1 MRRVNDSRF
10 RVTKNQ
16 FPINLNLEGR
26 SCLVVGAG
34 RIGLRKTEQLLAAGA
49 RVTVVAPEVVS
60 DFAGLPV
67 TLHQRAFELTDLD
80 GQRLVITATG
90 NRELDQ
96 LIYDNCEERV
106 IWINSADDP
115 ERCAFTLPA
124 VVRRGDLMVT
134 VSTGGNSPA
143 LSSWMRQKLE
153 ALVGPEF
160 EEVVNELAQERVL
173 IHADGRS
180 TEDIDWKPIIEK
192 IVASHNIH
200 MSCPRESLQGTV
212 TG

>member
-1 MRRVNDSRF
+1 VRRVNDSRF

-49 RVTVVAPEVVS
+49 RVTVIAPEVVG

-96 LIYDNCEERV
+96 LIYDTCEERG

-212 TG
+212 TA

>member
-1 MRRVNDSRF
+1 
-10 RVTKNQ
+10 VTKNQ

-49 RVTVVAPEVVS
+49 IVTVVARQVV
-60 DFAGLPV
+60 DEFAGLPV
-67 TLHQRAFELTDLD
+67 TILRRNFMISDLD

-90 NRELDQ
+90 SPDVDQ
-96 LIYDNCEERV
+96 KIYDECEARGL
-106 IWINSADDP
+106 WINSADDP

-153 ALVGPEF
+153 ALVGAEF
-160 EEVVNELAQERVL
+160 EFVVQELALERQR
-173 IHADGRS
+173 IHSQGRS
-180 TEDIDWKPIIEK
+180 TEDIDWRPIIEA
-192 IVASHNIH
+192 IVANHGIH
-200 MSCPRESLQGTV
+200 MSCPREILDTV
-212 TG
+212 VST

>member
-1 MRRVNDSRF
+1 
-10 RVTKNQ
+10 VTKNQ

-34 RIGLRKTEQLLAAGA
+34 RIGLRKTEQLLATGA
-49 RVTVVAPEVVS
+49 RVTVVAPEVVG
-60 DFAGLPV
+60 DFAALPV
-67 TLHQRAFELTDLD
+67 TIHQRAFELTDLD

-96 LIYDNCEERV
+96 LIYDTCEERG

-200 MSCPRESLQGTV
+200 MSCPRESLQGSV
-212 TG
+212 TA

>member
-1 MRRVNDSRF
+1 M
-10 RVTKNQ
+10 TKNQ

-34 RIGLRKTEQLLAAGA
+34 RIGLLKTEQLLAAGA

-60 DFAGLPV
+60 EFAGLPV
-67 TLHQRAFELTDLD
+67 TILRRNFVISDLD

-90 NRELDQ
+90 SPDVDQ
-96 LIYDNCEERV
+96 KIYDECEARGL
-106 IWINSADDP
+106 WINSADDP

-160 EEVVNELAQERVL
+160 EEVVNELAQEREL

-180 TEDIDWKPIIEK
+180 TEDINWKPIIEK

-200 MSCPRESLQGTV
+200 MSCPRESLQGTAV
-212 TG
+212 ST

>member
-1 MRRVNDSRF
+1 M
-10 RVTKNQ
+10 TKNQ

-26 SCLVVGAG
+26 SSLVVGAG

-49 RVTVVAPEVVS
+49 RVTVVAPEVVG
-60 DFAGLPV
+60 DFAGFPV
-67 TLHQRAFELTDLD
+67 TIHQRAFELADLD

-96 LIYDNCEERV
+96 LIYDTCEERG

-160 EEVVNELAQERVL
+160 EEVVNELAQEREL

-200 MSCPRESLQGTV
+200 MSCPRESLPETL
-212 TG
+212 TA

>member
-1 MRRVNDSRF
+1 
-10 RVTKNQ
+10 VTKNQ

-49 RVTVVAPEVVS
+49 IVTVVAPEVVS
-60 DFAGLPV
+60 DFVGLPV

-96 LIYDNCEERV
+96 LIYDTCEERGV
-106 IWINSADDP
+106 WINSADDP

-160 EEVVNELAQERVL
+160 EEVVKELAHERVL

-200 MSCPRESLQGTV
+200 MSCPRESLQGSV
-212 TG
+212 TA

>member
-1 MRRVNDSRF
+1 M
-10 RVTKNQ
+10 TKNQ

-49 RVTVVAPEVVS
+49 IVTVVAPEVVS
-60 DFAGLPV
+60 DFTGLPV
-67 TLHQRAFELTDLD
+67 TIHQRAFELTDLD

-96 LIYDNCEERV
+96 LIYDTCEERG

-115 ERCAFTLPA
+115 DRCAFTLPA

-160 EEVVNELAQERVL
+160 EKVVNELAQERVL

-200 MSCPRESLQGTV
+200 MSCPRESFQGTV
-212 TG
+212 PA

>member
-1 MRRVNDSRF
+1 M
-10 RVTKNQ
+10 TKNQ

-34 RIGLRKTEQLLAAGA
+34 RIGLRKTEQLLATGA
-49 RVTVVAPEVVS
+49 RVTVVAPEVVG
-60 DFAGLPV
+60 DFAALPV
-67 TLHQRAFELTDLD
+67 TIHQRAFELTDLD

-96 LIYDNCEERV
+96 LIYDTCEERG

-200 MSCPRESLQGTV
+200 LSCPRESLQGTV
-212 TG
+212 TA

>member
-1 MRRVNDSRF
+1 
-10 RVTKNQ
+10 VTKNQ

-34 RIGLRKTEQLLAAGA
+34 RIGLRKTEQLLATGA
-49 RVTVVAPEVVS
+49 RVTVVAPEVVG
-60 DFAGLPV
+60 DFAALPV
-67 TLHQRAFELTDLD
+67 TIHQRAFELTDLD

-96 LIYDNCEERV
+96 LIYDMCEERG

-160 EEVVNELAQERVL
+160 EEVVNELAQARVL

-200 MSCPRESLQGTV
+200 MSCPRESLQGSV
-212 TG
+212 TA

>member
-1 MRRVNDSRF
+1 M
-10 RVTKNQ
+10 TKNQ

-49 RVTVVAPEVVS
+49 RVTVVAPEVVG

-67 TLHQRAFELTDLD
+67 TVHQRAFELTDLD

-96 LIYDNCEERV
+96 LIYDTCEERG

-160 EEVVNELAQERVL
+160 EEVVTELAQERVL

-212 TG
+212 TA

>member
-1 MRRVNDSRF
+1 M
-10 RVTKNQ
+10 TKNQ

-34 RIGLRKTEQLLAAGA
+34 RIGLRKTEQLLATGA
-49 RVTVVAPEVVS
+49 RVTVVAPEVVG
-60 DFAGLPV
+60 DFAALPV
-67 TLHQRAFELTDLD
+67 TIHQRAFELTDLD

-96 LIYDNCEERV
+96 LIYDTCEERG

-212 TG
+212 TA

>member
-1 MRRVNDSRF
+1 
-10 RVTKNQ
+10 VTKNQ

-60 DFAGLPV
+60 DFSGLPV
-67 TLHQRAFELTDLD
+67 TIHKRAFKLTDLD

-90 NRELDQ
+90 NRDLDQ
-96 LIYDNCEERV
+96 LIYDTCEERG

-153 ALVGPEF
+153 VLVGPEF
-160 EEVVNELAQERVL
+160 EKVVNELAHEREL
-173 IHADGRS
+173 IHAEGRS

-192 IVASHNIH
+192 IVASHDIH

-212 TG
+212 TA

>member
-1 MRRVNDSRF
+1 M
-10 RVTKNQ
+10 TKNQ

-49 RVTVVAPEVVS
+49 RVTVVAPEVVG

-96 LIYDNCEERV
+96 LIYDTCEERG

-160 EEVVNELAQERVL
+160 EKVVNELAQEREL
-173 IHADGRS
+173 IHAEGRS

-192 IVASHNIH
+192 IVASHDIH

-212 TG
+212 TA

>member
-1 MRRVNDSRF
+1 M
-10 RVTKNQ
+10 TKNQ

-49 RVTVVAPEVVS
+49 RVTVVAPEVVG
-60 DFAGLPV
+60 DFVGLPV
-67 TLHQRAFELTDLD
+67 TIHQRAFELTDLD

-96 LIYDNCEERV
+96 VIYDTCEDRG

-134 VSTGGNSPA
+134 VNWRKQPG
-143 LSSWMRQKLE
+143 
-153 ALVGPEF
+153 LV
-160 EEVVNELAQERVL
+160 
-173 IHADGRS
+173 
-180 TEDIDWKPIIEK
+180 
-192 IVASHNIH
+192 IVDAAK
-200 MSCPRESLQGTV
+200 T
-212 TG
+212 

>member
-1 MRRVNDSRF
+1 M
-10 RVTKNQ
+10 TKNQ

-49 RVTVVAPEVVS
+49 RVTVVAPEVIG

-67 TLHQRAFELTDLD
+67 TIHQRAFELTDLD

-96 LIYDNCEERV
+96 LIYDTCDERG

-115 ERCAFTLPA
+115 DRCAFTLPA

-160 EEVVNELAQERVL
+160 EEVVNELAHEREL
-173 IHADGRS
+173 IHAEGRS

-192 IVASHNIH
+192 IVASHDIH
-200 MSCPRESLQGTV
+200 MSCPRESLQGSV
-212 TG
+212 PA

>member
-1 MRRVNDSRF
+1 M
-10 RVTKNQ
+10 TKNQ

-49 RVTVVAPEVVS
+49 RVTVVAPEVVG

-67 TLHQRAFELTDLD
+67 TLHQRAFELSDLD

-96 LIYDNCEERV
+96 LIYDTCEERG

-115 ERCAFTLPA
+115 DRCAFTLPA

-160 EEVVNELAQERVL
+160 EKVVNELAQERVL

-212 TG
+212 TA

>member
-1 MRRVNDSRF
+1 M
-10 RVTKNQ
+10 TKNQ

-49 RVTVVAPEVVS
+49 IVTVVALEVVS

-67 TLHQRAFELTDLD
+67 TIHQRAFELPDLD

-96 LIYDNCEERV
+96 LIYDTCEERGV
-106 IWINSADDP
+106 WINSADDP
-115 ERCAFTLPA
+115 DRCAFTLPA

-160 EEVVNELAQERVL
+160 EEVVNELAQEREL
-173 IHADGRS
+173 IHAEGRS

-192 IVASHNIH
+192 IVASHDIH
-200 MSCPRESLQGTV
+200 MSCPRESLQGSV
-212 TG
+212 PA

>member
-1 MRRVNDSRF
+1 
-10 RVTKNQ
+10 VTKNQ

-49 RVTVVAPEVVS
+49 IVTVVAPEVVS
-60 DFAGLPV
+60 EFAGLAV
-67 TLHQRAFELTDLD
+67 TIHQRAFELADLD
-80 GQRLVITATG
+80 QQRLVITATG

-96 LIYDNCEERV
+96 LIYDTCEERG

-160 EEVVNELAQERVL
+160 EEFVNELAQEREL

-180 TEDIDWKPIIEK
+180 TEDINWKPIIEK

-200 MSCPRESLQGTV
+200 MSCPREVLNTV
-212 TG
+212 VST

>member
-1 MRRVNDSRF
+1 M
-10 RVTKNQ
+10 TKNQ

-26 SCLVVGAG
+26 SSLVVGAG

-49 RVTVVAPEVVS
+49 RVTVVAPEVVG

-67 TLHQRAFELTDLD
+67 TIHQRAFELTDLD

-96 LIYDNCEERV
+96 LIYDTCEERG

-160 EEVVNELAQERVL
+160 EEVVNELAQERLL

-212 TG
+212 TT

>member
-1 MRRVNDSRF
+1 
-10 RVTKNQ
+10 
-16 FPINLNLEGR
+16 
-26 SCLVVGAG
+26 LVVGAG
-34 RIGLRKTEQLLAAGA
+34 RIGLRKTEQLLATGA
-49 RVTVVAPEVVS
+49 RVTVVAPEVVG
-60 DFAGLPV
+60 DFAALPV
-67 TLHQRAFELTDLD
+67 TIHQRAFELTDLD

-96 LIYDNCEERV
+96 LIYDTCEERG

-212 TG
+212 TA

>member
-1 MRRVNDSRF
+1 M
-10 RVTKNQ
+10 TKNQ

-34 RIGLRKTEQLLAAGA
+34 RIGLRKTEQLLATGA
-49 RVTVVAPEVVS
+49 RVTVVAPEVVG
-60 DFAGLPV
+60 DFAALPV
-67 TLHQRAFELTDLD
+67 TIHQRAFELTDLD

-96 LIYDNCEERV
+96 LIYDTCEERG

-200 MSCPRESLQGTV
+200 MSCPRESLQGSV
-212 TG
+212 TA

>member
-1 MRRVNDSRF
+1 
-10 RVTKNQ
+10 VTKNQ

-34 RIGLRKTEQLLAAGA
+34 RIGLRKTEQLLATGA
-49 RVTVVAPEVVS
+49 RVTVVAPEVVG
-60 DFAGLPV
+60 DFAALPV
-67 TLHQRAFELTDLD
+67 TIHQRAFELTDLD

-96 LIYDNCEERV
+96 LIYDMCEERG

-115 ERCAFTLPA
+115 DRCAFTLPA

-212 TG
+212 TA

>member
-1 MRRVNDSRF
+1 
-10 RVTKNQ
+10 VTKNQ

-49 RVTVVAPEVVS
+49 IVTVVAPQVV
-60 DFAGLPV
+60 DEFAGLPV
-67 TLHQRAFELTDLD
+67 TILRRNFVISDLD

-90 NRELDQ
+90 SPDVDQ
-96 LIYDNCEERV
+96 KIYDECEARSL
-106 IWINSADDP
+106 WINSADDP

-153 ALVGPEF
+153 ALVGAEF
-160 EEVVNELAQERVL
+160 EFVVQELALERER
-173 IHADGRS
+173 IHSQGQS
-180 TEDIDWKPIIEK
+180 TEDIDWKPIIEA
-192 IVASHNIH
+192 IVANHGIH
-200 MSCPRESLQGTV
+200 MSCPREILNTV
-212 TG
+212 VST

>member
-1 MRRVNDSRF
+1 MRRVNDSRL

-67 TLHQRAFELTDLD
+67 TIHQRAFELTDLD

-96 LIYDNCEERV
+96 LIYDTCEDRG

-115 ERCAFTLPA
+115 DRCAFTLPA

-143 LSSWMRQKLE
+143 LSSCMRQKLE

-212 TG
+212 TA

>member
-1 MRRVNDSRF
+1 
-10 RVTKNQ
+10 VTKNQ

-34 RIGLRKTEQLLAAGA
+34 RIGLRKTEQLLATGA
-49 RVTVVAPEVVS
+49 RVTVVAPEVVG
-60 DFAGLPV
+60 DFAALPV
-67 TLHQRAFELTDLD
+67 TIHQRAFELTDLD

-96 LIYDNCEERV
+96 LIYDTCEERG

-115 ERCAFTLPA
+115 DRCAFTLPA

-212 TG
+212 TA

>member
-1 MRRVNDSRF
+1 M
-10 RVTKNQ
+10 TKNQ

-49 RVTVVAPEVVS
+49 QVTVVAPEVVG

-67 TLHQRAFELTDLD
+67 TIHQRAFELTDLD

-96 LIYDNCEERV
+96 LIYDTCEERG

-115 ERCAFTLPA
+115 DRCAFTLPA

-160 EEVVNELAQERVL
+160 EEVVNELAQEREH
-173 IHADGRS
+173 IHAEGRS

-200 MSCPRESLQGTV
+200 MSCPRESLQGSV
-212 TG
+212 PA

>member
-34 RIGLRKTEQLLAAGA
+34 RIGLRKSEQLLAAGA
-49 RVTVVAPEVVS
+49 RVTVVAPEVVG

-96 LIYDNCEERV
+96 LIYDTCEERG

-200 MSCPRESLQGTV
+200 MSCPRESLQGSV
-212 TG
+212 TA

>member
-49 RVTVVAPEVVS
+49 RVTVIAPEVVG

-96 LIYDNCEERV
+96 LIYDTCEERG

-115 ERCAFTLPA
+115 DRCAFTLPA

-212 TG
+212 TA

>member
-1 MRRVNDSRF
+1 M
-10 RVTKNQ
+10 TKNQ

-49 RVTVVAPEVVS
+49 IVTVVAPQVV
-60 DFAGLPV
+60 DEFAGLPV
-67 TLHQRAFELTDLD
+67 TILRRNFVISDLD

-90 NRELDQ
+90 SPDVDQ
-96 LIYDNCEERV
+96 KIYDECEARGL
-106 IWINSADDP
+106 WINSADDP
-115 ERCAFTLPA
+115 DRCAFTLPA

-153 ALVGPEF
+153 ALVGTEF
-160 EEVVNELAQERVL
+160 EFVVQELALERQR
-173 IHADGRS
+173 IHSQGRS
-180 TEDIDWKPIIEK
+180 TEDIDWKPIIEA
-192 IVASHNIH
+192 IVANHGIH
-200 MSCPRESLQGTV
+200 MSCPREILDTV
-212 TG
+212 VST

>member
-1 MRRVNDSRF
+1 M
-10 RVTKNQ
+10 TKNQ

-34 RIGLRKTEQLLAAGA
+34 RIGLRKTEQLLAAEA
-49 RVTVVAPEVVS
+49 IVTVVAPEVVG

-67 TLHQRAFELTDLD
+67 TIHQRAFELPDLD

-96 LIYDNCEERV
+96 LIYDTCEERGV
-106 IWINSADDP
+106 WINSADDP
-115 ERCAFTLPA
+115 DRCAFTLPA

-160 EEVVNELAQERVL
+160 EEVVNELAQEREL
-173 IHADGRS
+173 IHAEGRS

-192 IVASHNIH
+192 IVASHDLH
-200 MSCPRESLQGTV
+200 MSCPRESLQGSVPT
-212 TG
+212 

>member
-1 MRRVNDSRF
+1 M
-10 RVTKNQ
+10 TKNQ

-49 RVTVVAPEVVS
+49 QVTVVAPEVVG

-67 TLHQRAFELTDLD
+67 TIHQRAFELTDLD

-96 LIYDNCEERV
+96 LIYDTCEDRG

-212 TG
+212 TT

>member
-1 MRRVNDSRF
+1 M
-10 RVTKNQ
+10 TKNQ

-49 RVTVVAPEVVS
+49 RVTVIAPEVVG

-96 LIYDNCEERV
+96 LIYDTCEERG

-160 EEVVNELAQERVL
+160 EEVVNELAHEREL
-173 IHADGRS
+173 IHSDGRS

-212 TG
+212 TA

>member
-1 MRRVNDSRF
+1 M
-10 RVTKNQ
+10 TKNQ

-49 RVTVVAPEVVS
+49 QVTVVAPEVVG

-96 LIYDNCEERV
+96 LIYDTCEDRG

-212 TG
+212 TA

>member
-1 MRRVNDSRF
+1 M
-10 RVTKNQ
+10 TKNQ

-34 RIGLRKTEQLLAAGA
+34 SIGLRKTEQLLAAGA
-49 RVTVVAPEVVS
+49 IVTVVALEVVS

-67 TLHQRAFELTDLD
+67 TVHQRAFELTDLD

-96 LIYDNCEERV
+96 LIYDTCEERGV
-106 IWINSADDP
+106 WINSADDP
-115 ERCAFTLPA
+115 DRCAFTLPA

-160 EEVVNELAQERVL
+160 EEVVNELAQEREL

-212 TG
+212 TA

>member
-1 MRRVNDSRF
+1 M
-10 RVTKNQ
+10 TKNQ

-26 SCLVVGAG
+26 SSLVVGAG

-49 RVTVVAPEVVS
+49 RVTVVAPEVVG
-60 DFAGLPV
+60 DFAGFPV
-67 TLHQRAFELTDLD
+67 TIHQRAFELADLD

-96 LIYDNCEERV
+96 LIYDTCEERG

-160 EEVVNELAQERVL
+160 EKVVNELAQERVL

-200 MSCPRESLQGTV
+200 MSCPRESLPGTL
-212 TG
+212 TA